1 MLMDQRE
8 LARERSKRSYDRNK
22 IKNARRRILNAIDK
36 GRCVLERTLYDPK
49 YQWSDNE
56 KAMMIKCLDNRR
68 KRYLINPKDITFIRD
83 KRFRKM
89 FPTDNYKEYH
99 LEQKK
104 ALVVLENKLNKL
116 KKLLEKV
123 DKQPLRNVL
132 IEEIND
138 IEEQIV
144 VNPLETRPSPVINP
158 NDVPFRTPSP
168 SPNTPKTVVFNTPN
182 IVNTPNTVVLN
193 TPYPNNNTNNTQQK
207 NTNNTQQ
214 KNTNTQQNNSNNT
227 QQKNTNN
234 TQQKNTNTQQKNT
247 NNTQQKNTNTQQ
259 KNTNTQQKNT
269 NTRQKNTNTQQ
280 NNSNNR
286 QQGII
291 NSSRKPKISVDDV
304 LHTYR
309 YIIDNDILY
318 VQRNKQRKEAGFKAF
333 SSTIKNFF
341 YELFFHNTYPTN
353 DLMDVYKHPS
363 RYADIT
369 KNDKKKLNILFKLH
383 NLSCLKRFQ
392 KDIISRHIVNL
403 CNEIPNI
410 RDFNENFSIIQNDAK
425 KAEEYRQF
433 NDPYYDWE
441 EIKKIPLLIS
451 GDSLRELKDLIL
463 VKIYVE
469 ANVVRDN
476 LGLLRIVYTEP
487 TQKVDYD
494 YIMKKNQRYE
504 ISLNDFKN
512 WSNRGTYTF
521 QLNSDISNL
530 IDRYLIKFQEHLDKL
545 NGRKATFLF
554 SKEDG
559 LPYNDG
565 KLSKYIVSM
574 FKKYTHAKNLGINQL
589 RHSVATYYK
598 DKPNE
603 FKSKLAY
610 KMQHSLT
617 QHIKYERYSDKVIKL
632 PVFDPNFNKNDYD
645 SILSRDPY
653 VNKEV
658 SITRN
663 KHVKKGKIHLDKNN
677 FNKQKPYRIIFDK
690 PPPYQ
695 SKLYSAAEIYLIL
708 NS

>member
-1 MLMDQRE
+1 MDQRE

-22 IKNARRRILNAIDK
+22 VKNARRRILNAIDK
-36 GRCVLERTLYDPK
+36 GKCVLERTLHDHK
-49 YQWSDNE
+49 YQWTDNE
-56 KAMMIKCLDNRR
+56 KAMMIKCLENRR
-68 KRYLINPKDITFIRD
+68 KRYLINPKDINFIRD
-83 KRFRKM
+83 KRFRKVY
-89 FPTDNYKEYH
+89 PTDNYKEYH
-99 LEQKK
+99 LEQMK

-116 KKLLEKV
+116 KQLLEKV

-132 IEEIND
+132 IDEIND
-138 IEEQIV
+138 IEEQIT
-144 VNPLETRPSPVINP
+144 VNPLETRPSPILNP

-168 SPNTPKTVVFNTPN
+168 SPNTPKTVV
-182 IVNTPNTVVLN
+182 LN
-193 TPYPNNNTNNTQQK
+193 TPPSNNVQDNDNTTPNDNTITPNNNNTQQR
-207 NTNNTQQ
+207 NTNHTQQ
-214 KNTNTQQNNSNNT
+214 
-227 QQKNTNN
+227 
-234 TQQKNTNTQQKNT
+234 
-247 NNTQQKNTNTQQ
+247 
-259 KNTNTQQKNT
+259 
-269 NTRQKNTNTQQ
+269 R
-280 NNSNNR
+280 
-286 QQGII
+286 II

-318 VQRNKQRKEAGFKAF
+318 VQRNKQRKETGFKAF
-333 SSTIKNFF
+333 SNTIKNFF

-353 DLMDVYKHPS
+353 DLMDVYKHPL

-392 KDIISRHIVNL
+392 KDIISQHIVNL

-410 RDFNENFSIIQNDAK
+410 REFNENFSIIQNDAK

-441 EIKKIPLLIS
+441 EIKKIPSLIS

-476 LGLLRIVYTEP
+476 LGLLRIVDTEP

-494 YIMKKNQRYE
+494 YIIKKNQRYE

-521 QLNSDISNL
+521 QLNSDISSL
-530 IDRYLIKFQEHLDKL
+530 IDRYLIKFQDNLDKL
-545 NGRKATFLF
+545 NGRKVTFLF

-617 QHIKYERYSDKVIKL
+617 QHIKYERYSNKIIKL
-632 PVFDPNFNKNDYD
+632 PVFDSNYNKNDYE
-645 SILSRDPY
+645 SISSRDPY
-653 VNKEV
+653 VNKDV

-663 KHVKKGKIHLDKNN
+663 KQVKNGKIHLDKNN
-677 FNKQKPYRIIFDK
+677 FNKKKPYRILFNN

-708 NS
+708 NP